1 MYMAYYL
8 NSKKI
13 VFYPGLKCKPKN
25 WDKKKMRFK
34 RGHPYWVEGNAI
46 LDNISTKLS
55 SFLIQ
60 AKVNSKSVSV
70 AEIKAHLAVIVGKGN
85 KVSNLMQ
92 FIEKLIS
99 ERKSDSRFAKGTVT
113 AYNQTYN
120 KLVKYRKAT
129 RRDLDFSD
137 IHTEFLSQ
145 LIAWCYNEEDLS
157 RNTVAKH
164 VKHLKVF
171 MDVATER
178 GYNDNL
184 AYRRKSFNLTEYE
197 PGFVWLSMEELKQ
210 LKQHKYQSPRL
221 AKVRDLL
228 LVACFTGLR
237 YSDFIRIGRNTI
249 YQSGDT
255 DIIQLFDVKSRK
267 KKQLYIPVHPIVK
280 ELLLQYNYELPFI
293 SDVKINAYVKEAC
306 QVAGINQ
313 KVSLLKDDKGH
324 EIEVIGPKWKF
335 ITTHTGRRSLITNW
349 LLADQPIEDL
359 RKMTGQSMQTLIRY
373 NKITAEQNAVKIS
386 KNEFWLSAGGW

>member
-1 MYMAYYL
+1 
-8 NSKKI
+8 
-13 VFYPGLKCKPKN
+13 
-25 WDKKKMRFK
+25 
-34 RGHPYWVEGNAI
+34 
-46 LDNISTKLS
+46 
-55 SFLIQ
+55 
-60 AKVNSKSVSV
+60 
-70 AEIKAHLAVIVGKGN
+70 
-85 KVSNLMQ
+85 
-92 FIEKLIS
+92 
-99 ERKSDSRFAKGTVT
+99 
-113 AYNQTYN
+113 
-120 KLVKYRKAT
+120 
-129 RRDLDFSD
+129 
-137 IHTEFLSQ
+137 
-145 LIAWCYNEEDLS
+145 
-157 RNTVAKH
+157 
-164 VKHLKVF
+164 

-178 GYNDNL
+178 GYNENL
-184 AYRRKSFNLTEYE
+184 AYRRKSFSLTEYE

-210 LKQHKYQSPRL
+210 LKRHVYQSPRL
-221 AKVRDLL
+221 DKVRDLL

-237 YSDFIRIGRNTI
+237 YSDFIRIGRNSI

-280 ELLLQYNYELPFI
+280 ELLLKYDYELPFI
-293 SDVKINAYVKEAC
+293 SYAKINDYVKEAC

-324 EIEVIGPKWKF
+324 EIEVTGPKWKF

-373 NKITAEQNAVKIS
+373 NKISAERNAVKIS

>member
-1 MYMAYYL
+1 MAYYL

-46 LDNISTKLS
+46 LDNISTKVPSYLM
-55 SFLIQ
+55 Q
-60 AKVNSKSVSV
+60 AKVRGKSVSV
-70 AEIKAHLAVIVGKGN
+70 ADVKEHLLQITGKSHKA
-85 KVSNLMQ
+85 SNFMD
-92 FIEKLIS
+92 FIEKLIK
-99 ERKSDSRFAKGTVT
+99 ERVTDSRFASGTV
-113 AYNQTYN
+113 AGNRQTYN
-120 KLVKYRKAT
+120 KLMKYRKAT
-129 RRDLDFSD
+129 QKDIDFSD
-137 IHTEFLSQ
+137 ITNEFLSQ
-145 LIAWCYNEEDLS
+145 FITWCYNEEELS

-184 AYRRKSFNLTEYE
+184 AYRRKSFSLTEYE
-197 PGFVWLSMEELKQ
+197 PGFVWLSMDELKQ
-210 LKQHKYQSPRL
+210 LKKHEYQSPRL
-221 AKVRDLL
+221 GRVRDLL

-249 YQSGDT
+249 YNRNGT
-255 DIIQLFDVKSRK
+255 DIIHLYDVKSRK

-280 ELLLQYNYELPFI
+280 ELLIKYDYELPFI
-293 SDVKINAYVKEAC
+293 SEAKINAYVKEAC

-313 KVSLLKDDKGH
+313 KVSLLKDDKGK
-324 EIEVIGPKWKF
+324 EIEVAGPKWKF

-373 NKITAEQNAVKIS
+373 NKISAEQNAVKIS

>member
-1 MYMAYYL
+1 MAYYL

-46 LDNISTKLS
+46 LDNISTKVS
-55 SFLIQ
+55 SYLMQ
-60 AKVNSKSVSV
+60 AKVNGKSVSV
-70 AEIKAHLAVIVGKGN
+70 ADIKEHLMEITGKSQ
-85 KVSNLMQ
+85 KVSNFMD
-92 FIEKLIS
+92 FVEKLIK
-99 ERKSDSRFAKGTVT
+99 ERKQDSKFADGTVT
-113 AYNQTYN
+113 AYGQTFN
-120 KLVKYRKAT
+120 KLKKYRKET
-129 RRDLDFSD
+129 RRDIDFSD
-137 IHTEFLSQ
+137 IDIEFLNQFIS
-145 LIAWCYNEEDLS
+145 WCYNEEDLS

-171 MDVATER
+171 MDAAADR
-178 GYNDNL
+178 GYHDNL
-184 AYRRKSFNLTEYE
+184 AYRRKSFSLTEYE
-197 PGFVWLSMEELKQ
+197 PGFVWLTMAELKQ
-210 LKQHKYQSPRL
+210 LKKHQYESPRL
-221 AKVRDLL
+221 ARVRDLL

-237 YSDFIRIGRNTI
+237 YSDFVRIGRNTI
-249 YQSGDT
+249 YSRNGT
-255 DIIQLFDVKSRK
+255 EIIQLFDVKSRK

-280 ELLLQYNYELPFI
+280 ELLVKYDYELPFI

-313 KVSLLKDDKGH
+313 KVTLLKDDKGN
-324 EIEVIGPKWKF
+324 EKEVTGPKWKF

-349 LLADQPIEDL
+349 LLANQPIEDL

-373 NKITAEQNAVKIS
+373 NKISAEANAIKIS